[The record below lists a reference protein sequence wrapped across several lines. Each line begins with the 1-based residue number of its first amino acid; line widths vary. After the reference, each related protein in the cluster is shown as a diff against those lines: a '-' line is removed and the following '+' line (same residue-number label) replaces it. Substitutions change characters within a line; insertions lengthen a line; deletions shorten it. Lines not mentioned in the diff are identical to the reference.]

1 MACESARDRLGM
13 RVASYGGSPH
23 TRNVDMTLP
32 VLASSSINLLEQVV
46 NFTQARHGVLA
57 GNIANIDTPEYKTRD
72 LSTDRFQQSLKEA
85 MERRRQPPPAP
96 YLSPGMTGN
105 LIATRTQATQ
115 STGNVPSYDDMRE
128 VKDSMKHILY
138 HDGHDVSLEA
148 QVTELAKNQSMH
160 NMAISLLSVQF
171 RQLNSAISERVG

>member
-1 MACESARDRLGM
+1 
-13 RVASYGGSPH
+13 
-23 TRNVDMTLP
+23 MTLP
-32 VLASSSINLLEQVV
+32 VLASPSVTLLEQVV

-72 LSTDRFQQSLKEA
+72 LSPDRFQESLKEA
-85 MERRRQPPPAP
+85 MEKGRQRTPVH
-96 YLSPGMTGN
+96 YVSPGISGN
-105 LIATRTQATQ
+105 LSTLHTKSTESASGART
-115 STGNVPSYDDMRE
+115 YDNMRE